1 MENKNV
7 SVNEDLLLKL
17 SGILCFSTGYV
28 LANKNLKNT
37 LLAQKLIE
45 ARDLVLKELKLNP
58 EEIFK
63 DDEDKQETG
72 SKELIIPDSGDGN
85 RNL

>member
-7 SVNEDLLLKL
+7 SINEDLLLKL

-28 LANKNLKNT
+28 LANRNLKNT

-45 ARDLVLKELKLNP
+45 ARDIVLKELKLNP

-63 DDEDKQETG
+63 YDEDKQETG
-72 SKELIIPDSGDGN
+72 SY
-85 RNL
+85 

>member
-1 MENKNV
+1 MENKNI
-7 SVNEDLLLKL
+7 SINEDLLLKL

-28 LANKNLKNT
+28 LANRNLKNT

-45 ARDLVLKELKLNP
+45 ARNIVLKELKLNP

-63 DDEDKQETG
+63 YDEDKQEIG
-72 SKELIIPDSGDGN
+72 SY
-85 RNL
+85 

>member
-1 MENKNV
+1 MENKNI

-17 SGILCFSTGYV
+17 SGILCFSTGYI
-28 LANKNLKNT
+28 LANRNLKNT

-45 ARDLVLKELKLNP
+45 ARDIVLKELKLNP

-72 SKELIIPDSGDGN
+72 SY
-85 RNL
+85 

>member
-7 SVNEDLLLKL
+7 SINEDLLLKL
-17 SGILCFSTGYV
+17 SGILCFSTGYI

-45 ARDLVLKELKLNP
+45 ARDIVLKELKLNP

-63 DDEDKQETG
+63 YDEDKQETG
-72 SKELIIPDSGDGN
+72 SY
-85 RNL
+85 

>member
-7 SVNEDLLLKL
+7 SINEDILLKL
-17 SGILCFSTGYV
+17 SGILCFSTGYI
-28 LANKNLKNT
+28 LANKNLKDT

-45 ARDLVLKELKLNP
+45 ARNIVLKELKLNP

-72 SKELIIPDSGDGN
+72 SY
-85 RNL
+85 

>member
-28 LANKNLKNT
+28 LANRNLKNT
-37 LLAQKLIE
+37 PLAQKLIE

-72 SKELIIPDSGDGN
+72 SY
-85 RNL
+85 

>member
-1 MENKNV
+1 M
-7 SVNEDLLLKL
+7 NEDLLLKL

-28 LANKNLKNT
+28 MANRNLRDT

-45 ARDLVLKELKLNP
+45 ARDIVLKELKLNP

-72 SKELIIPDSGDGN
+72 SY
-85 RNL
+85 

>member
-7 SVNEDLLLKL
+7 SINEDLLLKL

-28 LANKNLKNT
+28 LANRNLKNT

-45 ARDLVLKELKLNP
+45 ARDIVLKELKLNP

-63 DDEDKQETG
+63 DDEDKQKTG
-72 SKELIIPDSGDGN
+72 SY
-85 RNL
+85 

>member
-7 SVNEDLLLKL
+7 SINEDVLLKL

-28 LANKNLKNT
+28 LANRNLKNT

-45 ARDLVLKELKLNP
+45 ARDIVLKELKLNP

-72 SKELIIPDSGDGN
+72 SY
-85 RNL
+85 

>member
-7 SVNEDLLLKL
+7 SINEDLLLKL

-28 LANKNLKNT
+28 LANRNLKDT
-37 LLAQKLIE
+37 LLTQKLIE
-45 ARDLVLKELKLNP
+45 ARDIVLKELKLNP

-72 SKELIIPDSGDGN
+72 SY
-85 RNL
+85 

>member
-7 SVNEDLLLKL
+7 SINEDLLLKL
-17 SGILCFSTGYV
+17 SGILCFSTGYI
-28 LANKNLKNT
+28 LANRNLKNT

-45 ARDLVLKELKLNP
+45 ARDIVLKELKLNP

-63 DDEDKQETG
+63 YDEDKQETC
-72 SKELIIPDSGDGN
+72 SY
-85 RNL
+85 

>member
-28 LANKNLKNT
+28 LANRNFKNT

-72 SKELIIPDSGDGN
+72 SY
-85 RNL
+85 

>member
-1 MENKNV
+1 MENKNI
-7 SVNEDLLLKL
+7 SINEDLLLKL

-28 LANKNLKNT
+28 LANRNLKNT

-63 DDEDKQETG
+63 YDEDKQEIG
-72 SKELIIPDSGDGN
+72 SY
-85 RNL
+85 

>member
-7 SVNEDLLLKL
+7 SINEDLLLKL

-28 LANKNLKNT
+28 MANKNLKNT

-63 DDEDKQETG
+63 YDKDKQETG
-72 SKELIIPDSGDGN
+72 SY
-85 RNL
+85 

>member
-7 SVNEDLLLKL
+7 SINEDLLLKL

-28 LANKNLKNT
+28 MANRNFKNS

-45 ARDLVLKELKLNP
+45 ARDIVLKELKLNP
-58 EEIFK
+58 KEIFK
-63 DDEDKQETG
+63 YDEDKQETG
-72 SKELIIPDSGDGN
+72 SY
-85 RNL
+85 

>member
-7 SVNEDLLLKL
+7 SINEDLLLKL

-28 LANKNLKNT
+28 LANKNIKNT

-63 DDEDKQETG
+63 YDEDKQETG
-72 SKELIIPDSGDGN
+72 SY
-85 RNL
+85 

>member
-7 SVNEDLLLKL
+7 SMNEDLLLKL

-28 LANKNLKNT
+28 LANRNLKDT

-63 DDEDKQETG
+63 DDENKQETG
-72 SKELIIPDSGDGN
+72 SY
-85 RNL
+85 

>member
-1 MENKNV
+1 MENKNI
-7 SVNEDLLLKL
+7 SINEDLLLKL

-72 SKELIIPDSGDGN
+72 SY
-85 RNL
+85 

>member
-1 MENKNV
+1 MESKNI
-7 SVNEDLLLKL
+7 SINEDLLLKL

-28 LANKNLKNT
+28 MANRNFKNT

-45 ARDLVLKELKLNP
+45 ARDIVLKELKLNP

-63 DDEDKQETG
+63 YDEDKQETG
-72 SKELIIPDSGDGN
+72 SY
-85 RNL
+85 

>member
-7 SVNEDLLLKL
+7 SINEDLLLKL
-17 SGILCFSTGYV
+17 SGILCFSTGYI
-28 LANKNLKNT
+28 LANRNLKDT

-45 ARDLVLKELKLNP
+45 ARNIVLKELKLNP

-63 DDEDKQETG
+63 YDEDKQETG
-72 SKELIIPDSGDGN
+72 SY
-85 RNL
+85 

>member
-7 SVNEDLLLKL
+7 SINEDVLLKL

-45 ARDLVLKELKLNP
+45 ARGIVLKELKLNP

-72 SKELIIPDSGDGN
+72 SY
-85 RNL
+85 

>member
-7 SVNEDLLLKL
+7 SINEDLLLKL

-28 LANKNLKNT
+28 MANRNFKNS

-45 ARDLVLKELKLNP
+45 ARDIVLKELKLNP

-63 DDEDKQETG
+63 YDEDKQGTG
-72 SKELIIPDSGDGN
+72 SY
-85 RNL
+85 

>member
-7 SVNEDLLLKL
+7 PLNEDLLLKL

-45 ARDLVLKELKLNP
+45 ARDIVLKELKLNP

-63 DDEDKQETG
+63 YDENKQETG
-72 SKELIIPDSGDGN
+72 SY
-85 RNL
+85 

>member
-1 MENKNV
+1 M
-7 SVNEDLLLKL
+7 NEDLLLKL

-28 LANKNLKNT
+28 MANRNLRDT

-72 SKELIIPDSGDGN
+72 SY
-85 RNL
+85 

>member
-7 SVNEDLLLKL
+7 SINEDLLLKL

-28 LANKNLKNT
+28 LANRNLKNT
-37 LLAQKLIE
+37 LLAKKLIE

-63 DDEDKQETG
+63 YDEDKHEIG
-72 SKELIIPDSGDGN
+72 SY
-85 RNL
+85 

>member
-7 SVNEDLLLKL
+7 SINEDLLLKL

-28 LANKNLKNT
+28 MANRNFKNT

-45 ARDLVLKELKLNP
+45 ARDIVLKELKLNP

-63 DDEDKQETG
+63 YDEDKQETC
-72 SKELIIPDSGDGN
+72 SY
-85 RNL
+85 

>member
-17 SGILCFSTGYV
+17 SGILCFSTGYI

-45 ARDLVLKELKLNP
+45 ARDIVLKELKLNP

-72 SKELIIPDSGDGN
+72 SY
-85 RNL
+85 

>member
-7 SVNEDLLLKL
+7 SINEDLLLKL
-17 SGILCFSTGYV
+17 SGILCFSTGYI
-28 LANKNLKNT
+28 LANRNLKNT

-45 ARDLVLKELKLNP
+45 ARDIVLKELKLNP

-63 DDEDKQETG
+63 YDEDKQKTG
-72 SKELIIPDSGDGN
+72 SY
-85 RNL
+85 

>member
-7 SVNEDLLLKL
+7 SINEDLLLKL

-45 ARDLVLKELKLNP
+45 ARNIVLKELKLNP

-72 SKELIIPDSGDGN
+72 SY
-85 RNL
+85 

>member
-7 SVNEDLLLKL
+7 SINEDLLLKL

-28 LANKNLKNT
+28 LANRNLKNT
-37 LLAQKLIE
+37 PLAQKLIE

-58 EEIFK
+58 RK
-63 DDEDKQETG
+63 
-72 SKELIIPDSGDGN
+72 S
-85 RNL
+85 

>member
-7 SVNEDLLLKL
+7 SINEDLLLKL

-28 LANKNLKNT
+28 MANRNLKNT

-45 ARDLVLKELKLNP
+45 ARDIVLKELKLNP

-63 DDEDKQETG
+63 YDEDKQKTG
-72 SKELIIPDSGDGN
+72 SY
-85 RNL
+85 

>member
-28 LANKNLKNT
+28 LANRNLKNT

-72 SKELIIPDSGDGN
+72 SY
-85 RNL
+85 

>member
-7 SVNEDLLLKL
+7 SINEDLLLKL

-28 LANKNLKNT
+28 MANRNFKNS

-45 ARDLVLKELKLNP
+45 ARDIVLKELKLNP

-63 DDEDKQETG
+63 YDEDKQETC
-72 SKELIIPDSGDGN
+72 SY
-85 RNL
+85 

>member
-7 SVNEDLLLKL
+7 SINEDLLLKL

-28 LANKNLKNT
+28 LANRNLKNSP
-37 LLAQKLIE
+37 LAQIIE

-72 SKELIIPDSGDGN
+72 SY
-85 RNL
+85 

>member
-7 SVNEDLLLKL
+7 SINEDLLLKL

-28 LANKNLKNT
+28 MANRNFKNT
-37 LLAQKLIE
+37 LLSQKLTE
-45 ARDLVLKELKLNP
+45 ARDIVLRELKLNP

-63 DDEDKQETG
+63 YDEDKQETC
-72 SKELIIPDSGDGN
+72 SY
-85 RNL
+85 

>member
-7 SVNEDLLLKL
+7 SINEDLLLKL
-17 SGILCFSTGYV
+17 SGILCFSTGYI

-45 ARDLVLKELKLNP
+45 ARDIVLKELKLNP

-63 DDEDKQETG
+63 DDEDKQKTG
-72 SKELIIPDSGDGN
+72 SY
-85 RNL
+85 

>member
-7 SVNEDLLLKL
+7 SINVNEDLLLKL

-28 LANKNLKNT
+28 LANRNLKNT

-72 SKELIIPDSGDGN
+72 SY
-85 RNL
+85 

>member
-17 SGILCFSTGYV
+17 SGILCFSTGYI

-45 ARDLVLKELKLNP
+45 ARNIVLKELKLNP

-63 DDEDKQETG
+63 YDEDKQETG
-72 SKELIIPDSGDGN
+72 SY
-85 RNL
+85 

>member
-7 SVNEDLLLKL
+7 SINEDLLLKL

-45 ARDLVLKELKLNP
+45 ARDIVLKELKLNP

-72 SKELIIPDSGDGN
+72 SY
-85 RNL
+85 

>member
-7 SVNEDLLLKL
+7 PLNEDILLKL

-72 SKELIIPDSGDGN
+72 SY
-85 RNL
+85 